1 MRELDAFVDTM
12 SPVAH
17 VLIGLPG
24 SGKSHWR
31 ERARSYLQQRGRRV
45 DVISSDDFIEQ
56 RAKALGKTYSEVF
69 PSTIK
74 DAERFVKSRVAEAFA
89 AHRDV
94 IWDRT
99 NVSSKSR
106 AEMVRSIP
114 AVYRVVAHVFP
125 SPPRETH
132 ERILAGREGKTI
144 PLSIVDRMRET
155 LGDVKWTTLKREGFD
170 AVIEH
175 PEWWR

>member
-1 MRELDAFVDTM
+1 MRGLDAFIDTTA
-12 SPVAH
+12 PVAH

-31 ERARSYLQQRGRRV
+31 EQARSYLYQKGRRV

-56 RAKALGKTYSEVF
+56 RAKSLGKTYSEVF
-69 PSTIK
+69 QSTIK
-74 DAERFVKSRVAEAFA
+74 DAERFVKAKVAESFA

-94 IWDRT
+94 IWDQT

-106 AEMVRSIP
+106 AEKVRAIP

-144 PLSIVDRMRET
+144 PLSIVDRMRES
-155 LGDVKWTTLKREGFD
+155 LGDAEARRVRRS
-170 AVIEH
+170 H
-175 PEWWR
+175 